1 VTQEY
6 VFLLSVAAAAV
17 GWYGAFLA
25 MWLIDRRSAPKK
37 DGLAAL
43 PPSAPVDPAE
53 RAVPL
58 TARRPGS
65 LFAEALR
72 TGESLTPGEIVRIR
86 EETARHYRQLTSP
99 IPRHE
104 LDPGKCMTAGCRVCD
119 PDVA

>member
-1 VTQEY
+1 MTQEY
-6 VFLLSVAAAAV
+6 VFLLSVAAAA
-17 GWYGAFLA
+17 
-25 MWLIDRRSAPKK
+25 KK

-99 IPRHE
+99 IPRH
-104 LDPGKCMTAGCRVCD
+104 LDPGKCMTAGCRICD
-119 PDVA
+119 PHVA